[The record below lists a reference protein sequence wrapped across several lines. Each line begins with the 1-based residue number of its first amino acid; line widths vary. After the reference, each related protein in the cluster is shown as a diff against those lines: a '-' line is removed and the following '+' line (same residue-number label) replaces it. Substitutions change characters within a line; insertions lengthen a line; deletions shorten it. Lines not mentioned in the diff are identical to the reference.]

1 MSDIL
6 EGIKVIEMGQVIAI
20 PTTGAILSDMGA
32 EVIKL
37 EPLSGEMLR
46 GIKRCQGLETGP
58 VNWVFEL
65 LNRNKKGLALDLKK
79 DAGRDILYRLIRTA
93 DVFMSNYESSA
104 LQKLK
109 LDYASLSKINPKLVY
124 ASINGYGS
132 AGPDR
137 DERGYDQA
145 AAWARS
151 GMMYLIGEPGS
162 TPVLQR
168 EGMMDNV
175 AGTHVAT
182 GILAA
187 LLHRERTG
195 KGQEV
200 STSLYHCG
208 VWTIS
213 GDIQKALGGQVPVKT
228 LRTKA
233 QNPLSNNYLTK
244 DDRWICLANLQSDP
258 VWPGFCLSIGKPELQ
273 NDPRFASFAKRA
285 QNCEE
290 LIRIVDGALASKNLD
305 DWIVAFR
312 KNNVICGRVQTP
324 AEVVNDPQAVANDF
338 FSEIDHTET
347 GKIKLINT
355 PVKFYPD
362 SGSVKTAAPQVGQHT
377 EEILLGIGYTWEDLS
392 RLKDERVIP

>member
-1 MSDIL
+1 MSDML

-20 PTTGAILSDMGA
+20 PATGAILADMGA

-58 VNWVFEL
+58 INWAFEL

-79 DAGRDILYRLIRTA
+79 DAGRDILYKLIRTA
-93 DVFMSNYESSA
+93 DVFMSNYESGT
-104 LQKLK
+104 LQKLQ
-109 LDYASLSKINPKLVY
+109 LDYPSLSKINPRLVY

-132 AGPDR
+132 AGPDK

-162 TPVLQR
+162 NPVLQR

-175 AGTHVAT
+175 AGTHISA

-200 STSLYHCG
+200 ATSLYHCG

-213 GDIQKALGGQVPVKT
+213 GDIQKALGGQVPVKG

-233 QNPLSNNYLTK
+233 QNPLSNNYHTK

-258 VWPGFCLSIGKPELQ
+258 VWPGFCRSIGKPELEK
-273 NDPRFASFAKRA
+273 DPRFASFTKRA

-290 LIRIVDGALASKNLD
+290 LIHIVDGILATRNLD
-305 DWIVAFR
+305 DWTVTFK

-324 AEVVNDPQAVANDF
+324 AEVINDPQALANNF
-338 FSEIDHTET
+338 FTEVDHAEA

-355 PVKFYPD
+355 PVKFYQDP
-362 SGSVKTAAPQVGQHT
+362 GSVKAAAPQVGQHT

-392 RLKDERVIP
+392 RFKDDRVIL

>member
-1 MSDIL
+1 
-6 EGIKVIEMGQVIAI
+6 MGQVIAI
-20 PTTGAILSDMGA
+20 PATGAILADMGA

-58 VNWVFEL
+58 INWAFEL

-79 DAGRDILYRLIRTA
+79 DAGREILYKLIRTA
-93 DVFMSNYESSA
+93 DVFVSNYEINT
-104 LQKLK
+104 LEKLK
-109 LDYASLSKINPKLVY
+109 LDYANLSKLNPKLVY
-124 ASINGYGS
+124 ASINGYGL
-132 AGPDR
+132 AGPDK

-151 GMMYLIGEPGS
+151 GMMYLIGEPGNA
-162 TPVLQR
+162 PVLQR

-175 AGTHVAT
+175 AGTHIAA

-195 KGQEV
+195 KGQELA
-200 STSLYHCG
+200 TSLYHCG

-213 GDIQKALGGQVPVKT
+213 GDIQKALGGQVPVKGK
-228 LRTKA
+228 RTKA
-233 QNPLSNNYLTK
+233 QNPLSNNYRTK

-258 VWPGFCLSIGKPELQ
+258 VWPGFCRSIGKPELQ
-273 NDPRFASFAKRA
+273 NDPRFASFTKRA

-290 LIRIVDGALASKNLD
+290 LIRIVDEVLASKNQE
-305 DWIVAFR
+305 DWIVTF
-312 KNNVICGRVQTP
+312 KNNNVICGKVQTP
-324 AEVVNDPQAVANDF
+324 AEVVNDPQALANNF
-338 FSEIDHTET
+338 FAEVDHPET

-355 PVKFYPD
+355 PIKFYQDPN
-362 SGSVKTAAPQVGQHT
+362 SVRATAPQVGQHT
-377 EEILLGIGYTWEDLS
+377 EEILLDIGYTWEDIS
-392 RLKDERVIP
+392 RLKDDRIIL

>member
-1 MSDIL
+1 MTDIL
-6 EGIKVIEMGQVIAI
+6 EGIRIIEMGQVIAI
-20 PTTGAILSDMGA
+20 PATGAILADMGA

-46 GIKRCQGLETGP
+46 GLKRCQWLETGP
-58 VNWVFEL
+58 INWVFEL
-65 LNRNKKGLALDLKK
+65 LNRNKKSLALDLKS
-79 DAGRDILYRLIRTA
+79 DAGREILYKLIRTA
-93 DVFMSNYESSA
+93 DVFMSNYEAST

-109 LDYASLSKINPKLVY
+109 LDYATLSKLNPRLVY

-137 DERGYDQA
+137 NERGYDQA

-175 AGTHVAT
+175 AGTHIAA

-200 STSLYHCG
+200 ETSLYHCG
-208 VWTIS
+208 VWTLS
-213 GDIQKALGGQVPVKT
+213 GDIQKALGGQVPVKGS
-228 LRTKA
+228 RTKA
-233 QNPLSNNYLTK
+233 QNPLSNNYRTK
-244 DDRWICLANLQSDP
+244 DDRWLCLANLQSDP
-258 VWPGFCLSIGKPELQ
+258 VWPGFCRSIGKPELQ
-273 NDPRFASFAKRA
+273 HDPRFDSFTKRA

-290 LIRIVDGALASKNLD
+290 LIRIIDSVLVTRTLD
-305 DWIVAFR
+305 DWIATFK

-324 AEVVNDPQAVANDF
+324 AEVVNDPQALANDF
-338 FSEIDHTET
+338 FAEVDHAEA

-355 PVKFYPD
+355 PVKFCQDP
-362 SGSVKTAAPQVGQHT
+362 GAVKTAAPEVGQHT
-377 EEILLGIGYTWEDLS
+377 EEILLDLGYTWDDLS
-392 RLKDERVIP
+392 RLKDDRVIL

>member
-1 MSDIL
+1 MSDML

-20 PTTGAILSDMGA
+20 PATGAILADMGA

-46 GIKRCQGLETGP
+46 GIKRCQGLETGLI
-58 VNWVFEL
+58 NWAFEL

-79 DAGRDILYRLIRTA
+79 DAGRDILYKLIRTA
-93 DVFMSNYESSA
+93 DVFMSNYESGT
-104 LQKLK
+104 LQKLQ
-109 LDYASLSKINPKLVY
+109 LDYPSLSKINPRLVY

-132 AGPDR
+132 AGPDK

-162 TPVLQR
+162 NPVLQR

-175 AGTHVAT
+175 AGTHISA

-200 STSLYHCG
+200 ATSLYHCG

-213 GDIQKALGGQVPVKT
+213 GDIQKALGGQVPVKG

-233 QNPLSNNYLTK
+233 QNPLSNNYHTK

-258 VWPGFCLSIGKPELQ
+258 VWPGFCQSIGKPELEK
-273 NDPRFASFAKRA
+273 DPRFVSFTKRA

-290 LIRIVDGALASKNLD
+290 LIHIVDGILATRNLD
-305 DWIVAFR
+305 DWTATFK

-324 AEVVNDPQAVANDF
+324 AEVINDPQALANNF
-338 FSEIDHTET
+338 FTEVDHAEA

-355 PVKFYPD
+355 PVKFYQDP
-362 SGSVKTAAPQVGQHT
+362 GSVKAAAPQVGQHT

-392 RLKDERVIP
+392 RFKDDRIIL

>member
-1 MSDIL
+1 
-6 EGIKVIEMGQVIAI
+6 
-20 PTTGAILSDMGA
+20 
-32 EVIKL
+32 
-37 EPLSGEMLR
+37 MLR
-46 GIKRCQGLETGP
+46 GIKRCQGLETGS

-79 DAGRDILYRLIRTA
+79 DAGRDILYRLIRTT

-175 AGTHVAT
+175 AGTHVAA

-200 STSLYHCG
+200 ATSLYHCG

-273 NDPRFASFAKRA
+273 NNPRFASFVKRA

-324 AEVVNDPQAVANDF
+324 AEVVNDPQALANDF
-338 FSEIDHTET
+338 FTEIDHAET
-347 GKIKLINT
+347 GKIRLINT
-355 PVKFYPD
+355 PIKFYPD
-362 SGSVKTAAPQVGQHT
+362 PGSVKAAAPQVGQHT
-377 EEILLGIGYTWEDLS
+377 EEILLGIGYTWEDLT
-392 RLKDERVIP
+392 RLKDERIIP

>member
-20 PTTGAILSDMGA
+20 PATGAILADMGA

-58 VNWVFEL
+58 INWAFEL

-79 DAGRDILYRLIRTA
+79 DAGREILYKLIRTA
-93 DVFMSNYESSA
+93 DVFVSNYEINT
-104 LQKLK
+104 LEKLK
-109 LDYASLSKINPKLVY
+109 LDYANLSKLNPKLVY
-124 ASINGYGS
+124 ASINGYGL
-132 AGPDR
+132 AGPDK

-151 GMMYLIGEPGS
+151 GMMYLIGEPGNA
-162 TPVLQR
+162 PVLQR

-175 AGTHVAT
+175 AGTHIAA

-195 KGQEV
+195 KGQELA
-200 STSLYHCG
+200 TSLYHCG

-213 GDIQKALGGQVPVKT
+213 GDIQKALGGQVPVKGK
-228 LRTKA
+228 RTKA
-233 QNPLSNNYLTK
+233 QNPLSNNYRTK

-258 VWPGFCLSIGKPELQ
+258 VWPGFCRSIGKPELQ
-273 NDPRFASFAKRA
+273 NDPRFASFTKRA

-290 LIRIVDGALASKNLD
+290 LIRIVDEVLASKNQE
-305 DWIVAFR
+305 DWIVTF
-312 KNNVICGRVQTP
+312 KNNNVICGKVQTP
-324 AEVVNDPQAVANDF
+324 AEVVNDPQALANNF
-338 FSEIDHTET
+338 FAEVDHPET

-355 PVKFYPD
+355 PIKFYQDPN
-362 SGSVKTAAPQVGQHT
+362 SVRATAPQVGQHT
-377 EEILLGIGYTWEDLS
+377 EEILLDIGYTWEDIS
-392 RLKDERVIP
+392 RLKDDRIIL